1 MSYLPVAFHYL
12 PDMIHHVLRTKNLFP
27 FWATANIR
35 YFFCSFSAVL
45 LPRLCGMEEKRK
57 DIISPLFSIFVPELF
72 FHSAEFS
79 IRDRPLRNSVVKGS
93 STDTNLVLQD

>member
-1 MSYLPVAFHYL
+1 
-12 PDMIHHVLRTKNLFP
+12 
-27 FWATANIR
+27 
-35 YFFCSFSAVL
+35 
-45 LPRLCGMEEKRK
+45 MEEKRK